1 MPTVSLASYVIKIQ
15 NIDIH
20 EPENLVDF
28 EESGQDLLDILERYL
43 NQLGAGLSVDDEN
56 KTALMVRQPLNR
68 NGRVLTGLIESG
80 DFGIA
85 TQLRN
90 VITGQVTYNR
100 PVDDA
105 ENVPLYFLIW
115 IPEEGQRGI
124 LILQKLGI
132 LGIKTPLLA
141 ELKRRFE
148 TEFDSLRLVLNKL
161 TYNRIVRNYLD
172 NGRVT
177 EIRLIQ
183 YEAPDDIRALYAN
196 RDEALKEVYVEYVV
210 HAKSR
215 KHIRI
220 GDRIRAVLE
229 GRRGANNLVE
239 IAGFQPHKTKL
250 NIEINGKRRT
260 IDMGQTGALSL
271 DFDISDEVEIDAQ
284 SNLPTFDSTD
294 RIANELLEELQQ
306 QLERDE

>member
-1 MPTVSLASYVIKIQ
+1 MPSVSLASYVLRIQ
-15 NIDIH
+15 NIDVH
-20 EPENLVDF
+20 EPEQLVDF
-28 EESGQDLLDILERYL
+28 EESGHDLLDVLERYL
-43 NQLGAGLSVDDEN
+43 NQLGVGLAVDEGN
-56 KTALMVRQPLNR
+56 MTALRVRPPLNR

-85 TQLRN
+85 SQLRS
-90 VITGQVTYNR
+90 VITGLVTYDR
-100 PVDDA
+100 PIEDA
-105 ENVPLYFLIW
+105 ENFPLYFLVW
-115 IPEEGQRGI
+115 IPEEGKRGI

-132 LGIKTPLLA
+132 HGIKTPLLS

-161 TYNRIVRNYLD
+161 TYDRIVRNYLD

-183 YEAPDDIRALYAN
+183 YEAPDDIRALYVN
-196 RDEALKEVYVEYVV
+196 REEALREVYVEYIV

-220 GDRIRAVLE
+220 TDRIRAVLE

-239 IAGFQPHKTKL
+239 IAGFEPHKTKL

-271 DFDISDEVEIDAQ
+271 DFDISDEVDIDAQ

-294 RIANELLEELQQ
+294 RIANELLGELQQ
-306 QLERDE
+306 QLEGD